1 MTRHAAAPEL
11 RTDRLVLR
19 GHSRD
24 DYSDMVAM
32 WSHPDIVRFIG
43 GRPSTAE
50 ETWARLMRYGG
61 FWALLGYGFWCVRDL
76 QGRYVGEAGLLH
88 GARDLDPSFGDTPEA
103 GWSLAPWAQ
112 GKGYA
117 SEAMTAVLSW
127 ADANG
132 VNRTVCMIEPANT
145 PSVRLAQKLG
155 YSEYVRTRYHGAEI
169 TLFERSR
176 R

>member
-61 FWALLGYGFWCVRDL
+61 FWALLAGIF
-76 QGRYVGEAGLLH
+76 VGGIL
-88 GARDLDPSFGDTPEA
+88 
-103 GWSLAPWAQ
+103 
-112 GKGYA
+112 
-117 SEAMTAVLSW
+117 
-127 ADANG
+127 
-132 VNRTVCMIEPANT
+132 
-145 PSVRLAQKLG
+145 
-155 YSEYVRTRYHGAEI
+155 
-169 TLFERSR
+169 
-176 R
+176 